1 MEDRA
6 YMSKLDPYS
15 DARTSAFIAGVAT
28 AVERARFARS
38 CVRAGVYRGKN
49 EPYGQFYSR
58 ARIAL
63 KLGAS
68 GDEKISRT
76 RWGLPVCSRS

>member
-28 AVERARFARS
+28 AVERARFARA

-58 ARIAL
+58 AIIAL
-63 KLGAS
+63 ETGRKGETN
-68 GDEKISRT
+68 G
-76 RWGLPVCSRS
+76 